1 MKGYR
6 FMRMLVFFDLPVQTS
21 KDRKEYRR
29 FRKYLLSSGFLM
41 MQESVYVKLALNYS
55 IISRMKSN
63 LEKNKPKKG
72 LVQALV
78 ITEKQYAKMET
89 IVGKVES
96 DTVDSDSRLLIL

>member
-6 FMRMLVFFDLPVQTS
+6 FMRMLIFFDLPVQTS

-29 FRKYLLSSGFLM
+29 FRNYLITNGFLM

-55 IISRMKSN
+55 IVKRMQAN

-72 LVQALV
+72 LVQLLV
-78 ITEKQYAKMET
+78 ITEKQYAKMDT
-89 IVGKVES
+89 LVGEVES
-96 DTVDSDSRLLIL
+96 DVVDTDDRLLIL

>member
-55 IISRMKSN
+55 IISRMKNN
-63 LEKNKPKKG
+63 LEKNKPKNG

-96 DTVDSDSRLLIL
+96 DTVDSDNRLLIL